1 MTDEK
6 RELGGLEVAHA
17 IHVGDKEVAFVL
29 HPESEGCPYLV
40 CYNSRT
46 PELGLDNPSGLVGFT
61 DYLDAMEEFLQR
73 VQGQVAQ
80 VRAERNR
87 TNEPQEVLGREHCLP
102 SDGTEPDLHGRVV
115 VIRPDALRPEYRNA
129 AQQTVFVTGGF
140 GAAPNARGRAVFGTN
155 VFSGEKSDWRR
166 EDVLGILDPAKA
178 PAWVKPGVAAIRE
191 QAKPQPKKK
200 GGKPHELS

>member
-1 MTDEK
+1 MDEK
-6 RELGGLEVAHA
+6 RTVNGFEVLFSM
-17 IHVGDKEVAFVL
+17 HVGPREVLFLLDQDSTEMPYMVGYCDIM
-29 HPESEGCPYLV
+29 PGQGCEQLNEV
-40 CYNSRT
+40 
-46 PELGLDNPSGLVGFT
+46 VGGD
-61 DYLDAMEEFLQR
+61 DYLEAMEEFLQR

-155 VFSGEKSDWRR
+155 VFFGEKSDWWR